1 MVRQD
6 VLYPVYF
13 GRRPGGNLAQSINIR
28 LHTLAFLLRPLL
40 LQGSDVE
47 SAVHWVA
54 PSGPPFKATKLENC
68 CPLDWDVRLPCIIG
82 LLRARRLT
90 VVAAQVSG
98 HLVSAYESRHLY
110 TAGGKDVRALAW
122 EKLKEYGF
130 RIARIK
136 LSGP

>member
-47 SAVHWVA
+47 SAVHWDCR
-54 PSGPPFKATKLENC
+54 LERRR
-68 CPLDWDVRLPCIIG
+68 PQ
-82 LLRARRLT
+82 RAA
-90 VVAAQVSG
+90 V
-98 HLVSAYESRHLY
+98 
-110 TAGGKDVRALAW
+110 
-122 EKLKEYGF
+122 
-130 RIARIK
+130 
-136 LSGP
+136 